1 MTTTVPRDLS
11 SLTWR
16 KSSHSSGNGGECL
29 EVADGVADTV
39 PVRDSKDPQGP
50 ALTFPATAWTA
61 FVTGIRT
68 GRLF

>member
-29 EVADGVADTV
+29 EVADGVTNTV
-39 PVRDSKDPQGP
+39 PVRDSKNPHGP
-50 ALTFPATAWTA
+50 ALAFKAAAWAA
-61 FVTGIRT
+61 FVSGVRT
-68 GRLF
+68 GRLS